1 MPDGLKRYQHSKQT
15 HFLTFSCCQRLPHLR
30 EIWSRDLFVECLERT
45 RRSYRFR
52 VYGYVVM
59 PEHVHLLVSEP
70 AVDVLSKAIQALK
83 ISVARRAAN
92 RRANP
97 TIPLWQKRYYDH
109 NVRNYESFA
118 EKLNYIHQN
127 PVRRGLAEKPED
139 WNWSSFRHYA
149 TAEIGPV
156 QIESQWT
163 VDGRNGETPGLLQI
177 RSQ

>member
-1 MPDGLKRYQHSKQT
+1 
-15 HFLTFSCCQRLPHLR
+15 
-30 EIWSRDLFVECLERT
+30 
-45 RRSYRFR
+45 
-52 VYGYVVM
+52 M

-109 NVRNYESFA
+109 NVRTYESFA

-127 PVRRGLAEKPED
+127 PVRRGLAEIPED

-149 TAEIGPV
+149 TASGVPDEPVVGSLGLEIGPV

-163 VDGRNGETPGLLQI
+163 ADRRNGETPRLLQI